1 MKRVS
6 VLLFAVFCALNL
18 YAQERPIFGLKAGL
32 NLAKTTNDNGLS
44 RDLKAGLHAG
54 VLAHIHLTH
63 QFALQ
68 PELVYSGQGAKY
80 TVLGDEHNL
89 NLNYVTIPVMLQ
101 FMFDNGFRLQTGPQ
115 LGFLFDV
122 NDKFNGNETG
132 FFTSDDFKTI
142 DFSWGFGLGYLG
154 YSGFG
159 VDARYNL
166 GVSNINDNT
175 DPDLNSKVRNSVI
188 QIGVFYMLD
197 KQHKRKSK

>member
-54 VLAHIHLTH
+54 VLAHIHLTR

-89 NLNYVTIPVMLQ
+89 NLNYVNIPVMLQ

-142 DFSWGFGLGYLG
+142 AAMCGNVVIWNRLHTQIYPAQCLCGILRRSRFA
-154 YSGFG
+154 
-159 VDARYNL
+159 DAFA
-166 GVSNINDNT
+166 T
-175 DPDLNSKVRNSVI
+175 
-188 QIGVFYMLD
+188 
-197 KQHKRKSK
+197 